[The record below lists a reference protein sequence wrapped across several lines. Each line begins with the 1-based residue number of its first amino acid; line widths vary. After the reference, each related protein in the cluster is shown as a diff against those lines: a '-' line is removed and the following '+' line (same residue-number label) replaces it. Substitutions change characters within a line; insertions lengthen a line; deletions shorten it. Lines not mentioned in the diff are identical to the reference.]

1 MAEIDAEIDRV
12 LLGEDSDE
20 ELWRLI
26 LSTSEAD
33 LIRTM
38 AGHNAHFMEGG
49 LF

>member
-1 MAEIDAEIDRV
+1 MEAD
-12 LLGEDSDE
+12 
-20 ELWRLI
+20 